1 MNNPAKLYIR
11 DSLFETAQ
19 IFTAGAALTQTYMSA
34 VGVPDS
40 KIGTAISA
48 MGIVNIGAS
57 VLFSKLSDNSKN
69 IKASLSALLSIVS
82 LTYLFFTVFSFRLD
96 LTPTVT
102 FFILIAVGFVQS
114 ASVAV
119 RNLFE
124 YKLPYLIFDM
134 DKYARILTLDG
145 VIAGGTGVLFSIL
158 LNIFISKFEYF
169 TVMRAGFVFAFLL
182 TVLAAGTNQ
191 RFGVKSPEE
200 LVPRKTGHP
209 VKISLIVKRRDFAV
223 FAVPNFLRGIA
234 GGVVNMAA
242 LIALSGK
249 LLDSKGT
256 AFIVTAT
263 TLGNITGSLIYTVL
277 SKRGV
282 EDKTMCLLGSCLMAS
297 MVLMPHFGA
306 AGYIAMF
313 FLANLGIRIVSYS
326 YPLMIYKLIPYEIIG
341 TYNTLRMILT
351 TAGTAA
357 ATWLTGR
364 LLGTVPVWTILTA
377 AFVCQALSAAV
388 YLRRFP
394 KMMAQK
400 NG

>member
-19 IFTAGAALTQTYMSA
+19 IFTAGAALTQTYMAA
-34 VGVPDS
+34 VGLPDS
-40 KIGTAISA
+40 KIGTAVSA

-69 IKASLSALLSIVS
+69 IKTSLSALLSIVS

-96 LTPTVT
+96 LTLTAA
-102 FFILIAVGFVQS
+102 FFIFIAVGFAQS

-134 DKYARILTLDG
+134 EQYARTLTLDG
-145 VIAGGTGVLFSIL
+145 VIAGGAGVLFSIV

-169 TVMRAGFVFAFLL
+169 AVMRAGFIFAFLL
-182 TVLAAGTNQ
+182 TVIAAGTNQ
-191 RFGVKSPEE
+191 RFAAKSPDA
-200 LVPRKTGHP
+200 LSPHRTAHA

-242 LIALSGK
+242 LIALSGQF
-249 LLDSKGT
+249 LDSKGT
-256 AFIVTAT
+256 AYIVTAT

-277 SKRGV
+277 SKRGF

-297 MVLMPHFGA
+297 MVFMPHFGA
-306 AGYIAMF
+306 AGYIVMF
-313 FLANLGIRIVSYS
+313 FFANLGIRIVSYS

-364 LLGTVPVWTILTA
+364 LLGTVPVWAILTA
-377 AFVCQALSAAV
+377 AYFCQAISTAV
-388 YLRRFP
+388 YLRLFP
-394 KMMAQK
+394 KMMAEK
-400 NG
+400 SG

>member
-19 IFTAGAALTQTYMSA
+19 IFTAGAALTQTYMAA
-34 VGVPDS
+34 VGLPDS
-40 KIGTAISA
+40 KIGTAVSA

-82 LTYLFFTVFSFRLD
+82 LTYLFFTIFSFRLD
-96 LTPTVT
+96 LTLTVT

-134 DKYARILTLDG
+134 DKYPRILTLDG

>member
-34 VGVPDS
+34 VGIPDS
-40 KIGTAISA
+40 KIGTAVSA

-96 LTPTVT
+96 LTLTVT

-263 TLGNITGSLIYTVL
+263 TLGNITGSLIYTIL

-313 FLANLGIRIVSYS
+313 FFANLGIRIVSYS